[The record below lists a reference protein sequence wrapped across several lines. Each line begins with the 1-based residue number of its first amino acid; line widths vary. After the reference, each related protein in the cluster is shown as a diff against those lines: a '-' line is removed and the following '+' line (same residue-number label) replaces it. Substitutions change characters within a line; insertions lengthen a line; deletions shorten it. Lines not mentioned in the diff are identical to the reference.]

1 MVAVATDAPESL
13 PVPTQLPL
21 LDLNAPDQV
30 VDWLIQYEHRF
41 EYNWELH
48 GGLLPCAPQ

>member
-1 MVAVATDAPESL
+1 MVAVATDAPDSL
-13 PVPTQLPL
+13 PVTTQLPL
-21 LDLNAPDQV
+21 LDLNNPAQV
-30 VDWLIQYEHRF
+30 ADWLVQYEHRF

>member
-1 MVAVATDAPESL
+1 MATDAAESL

-30 VDWLIQYEHRF
+30 VDWLIQYEQRF